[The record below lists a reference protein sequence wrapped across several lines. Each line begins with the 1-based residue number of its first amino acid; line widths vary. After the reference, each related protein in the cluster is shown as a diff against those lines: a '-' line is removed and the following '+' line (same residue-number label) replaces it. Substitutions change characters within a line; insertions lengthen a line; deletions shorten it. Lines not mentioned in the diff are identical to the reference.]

1 MTSLT
6 QPSNAYIRSF
16 LTGSV
21 PAASVAILLL
31 LHVLP
36 SAFLRVLHG
45 RLPSNDALL
54 SDAIALL
61 ELGILLSHI
70 SDRKI
75 RPAHIW

>member
-1 MTSLT
+1 MISLT

-45 RLPSNDALL
+45 RLRPDNALL
-54 SDAIALL
+54 CHASDVTS
-61 ELGILLSHI
+61 LGFLPAYV
-70 SDRKI
+70 SDRSL
-75 RPAHIW
+75 RATHVR